1 MARPLRIEF
10 PGHTDD
16 ICSAVL
22 TAYCSGH
29 FTMRQIADHLGVHYS
44 TISRLLIRMEMLDC
58 KI

>member
-1 MARPLRIEF
+1 LSELF
-10 PGHTDD
+10 DHTDD

-22 TAYCSGH
+22 TAHRSGH

-58 KI
+58 KT